1 MLKYRLPSGIFMGLI
16 VLGSIFIEGEI
27 GRSLFLIIGGFL
39 AYFGVDEYLSM
50 LDKIGMKSYTMIA
63 STVAAVLLIFAV
75 LEIKPIASFTLLILS
90 VVLGW
95 FMLVITEDKKE
106 TVIKIVTSFSALP
119 LLAFPLYFMALIYV
133 SDIGGTSGR
142 MYLFFMI
149 LVTKLGDVGAYTV
162 GTISSKVMPGGNHK
176 ILPKI
181 SPKKSWEGTIGG
193 MIVSVIAS
201 IIVCRYVPE
210 MAPAELGKILFPVLA
225 GVLLFI
231 GGFIGDLT
239 ESSLKRAVGVKDS
252 GNIIP
257 GMGGALDVID
267 SLVLNAPLFYL
278 FLAFTV

>member
-1 MLKYRLPSGIFMGLI
+1 MLKYRLPSGIFMALI
-16 VLGSIFIEGEI
+16 VLGAIFIDGEA
-27 GRSLFLIIGGFL
+27 GRALFIIIGGFL
-39 AYFGVDEYLSM
+39 AYFGVDEYLHM
-50 LDKIGMKSYTMIA
+50 LDKIELKSF
-63 STVAAVLLIFAV
+63 TVITSGIAAVLLVFTV
-75 LEIKPIASFTLLILS
+75 LEIPIIAILTLLIMS
-90 VVLGW
+90 VVVGW
-95 FMLVITEDKKE
+95 FMLIIAEDKKE

-119 LLAFPLYFMALIYV
+119 LLAFPLYFMAVIYTG
-133 SDIGGTSGR
+133 DIGGTSGR
-142 MYLFFMI
+142 IYLFFML

-162 GTISSKVMPGGNHK
+162 GTISSKIMPGGNHK

-201 IIVCRYVPE
+201 IIFCENVPE
-210 MAPAELGKILFPVLA
+210 IASDLGTILFPVLA
-225 GVLLFI
+225 GILLFI

-267 SLVLNAPLFYL
+267 SLLLNAPLFYL
-278 FLAFTV
+278 FITFTS